1 MNDNTEEEVT
11 TNNNNQKVKE
21 DQDIIMNDN
30 NDMIK
35 PPSNN
40 NGNKQE
46 DNSPDDKQEDDIFME
61 IDGDNTNNNMDI
73 DSNNPSNPNP
83 TNAIEELVLN
93 SIQSYSLDCY
103 PYTFSPLL
111 LFTNG
116 NYFDKGYS
124 NYNAVAAFFAPAL
137 RGLGGSDGEDS
148 GNGGSAKKK
157 KGDGRSSSNGE
168 NKNGSEQEEDGAKEN
183 DDDGD
188 KSKISNDI
196 DEAMDANEEEE
207 EEKDKGSKE
216 ENDNEEDDDDQHLY
230 GDEINM
236 LQGAIYDRR
245 NLTYDELYNH
255 INATKSLVTCCIDA
269 HFTAFQIIAKDTL
282 IYYDPLSPQL
292 KMCSGAHAQN
302 VALYLMMKCGYG
314 DNGHIIENKKY
325 YTNPTSSHLQQR
337 V

>member
-1 MNDNTEEEVT
+1 MNNTEEEGT
-11 TNNNNQKVKE
+11 TNNSNRKVIE
-21 DQDIIMNDN
+21 EEDIIMNEN
-30 NDMIK
+30 NDMSK
-35 PPSNN
+35 PPPSNK

-46 DNSPDDKQEDDIFME
+46 DNSPPDDKQEDDIFME
-61 IDGDNTNNNMDI
+61 IDGDNNNNMDI
-73 DSNNPSNPNP
+73 DSNPNPNPSNNP

-93 SIQSYSLDCY
+93 SLRSYSLDCY

-137 RGLGGSDGEDS
+137 RGLGVSGDGGED
-148 GNGGSAKKK
+148 GGVKKK
-157 KGDGRSSSNGE
+157 KGDGKSSLNGE
-168 NKNGSEQEEDGAKEN
+168 NKNGGEQDDTAKKN
-183 DDDGD
+183 DDGEE
-188 KSKISNDI
+188 SKISNDI

-207 EEKDKGSKE
+207 EKDKESKGDDKKE
-216 ENDNEEDDDDQHLY
+216 DNDEQFLYED
-230 GDEINM
+230 GINM
-236 LQGAIYDRR
+236 LQGVIYDRK

-269 HFTAFQIIAKDTL
+269 HFTAFQIISKDTL
-282 IYYDPLSPQL
+282 LYYDPLSPQL
-292 KMCSGAHAQN
+292 KMCTGAHAQN
-302 VALYLMMKCGYG
+302 CALYLMMKCGYG

-325 YTNPTSSHLQQR
+325 YTNTATSSYLQNR

>member
-1 MNDNTEEEVT
+1 MNDNTEEET
-11 TNNNNQKVKE
+11 TNSNQKVKE

-30 NDMIK
+30 NK
-35 PPSNN
+35 
-40 NGNKQE
+40 E
-46 DNSPDDKQEDDIFME
+46 DNSPPDDKQEDDIFME
-61 IDGDNTNNNMDI
+61 IDGDDNTNDNNMDI
-73 DSNNPSNPNP
+73 DNNNPDPNPNNNP

-137 RGLGGSDGEDS
+137 RGLGGS
-148 GNGGSAKKK
+148 GGSAKKK
-157 KGDGRSSSNGE
+157 KGDGKSSSNGE
-168 NKNGSEQEEDGAKEN
+168 NGSELEDDDAKKN
-183 DDDGD
+183 DDDAGGD
-188 KSKISNDI
+188 ESKISNDI

-207 EEKDKGSKE
+207 KDKGSKE
-216 ENDNEEDDDDQHLY
+216 NDNEADNDEQHLY
-230 GDEINM
+230 EDGINM
-236 LQGAIYDRR
+236 LQNVIYDRK

-282 IYYDPLSPQL
+282 LYYDPLSPQL
-292 KMCSGAHAQN
+292 KMCTGSNAQN

-325 YTNPTSSHLQQR
+325 YTNPTSSLLQGR